1 MHLKRREQNVRI
13 NNTHSFFQIL
23 LSGIPQGSILRPLL
37 FNTFTNDLHLRLSKT
52 DLLNFADDNIIGA
65 AEKTIEKLISTLEQ
79 DCTS

>member
-23 LSGIPQGSILRPLL
+23 LSGIPQGSILGPLL
-37 FNTFTNDLHLRLSKT
+37 FNTFTNDLHLWLSKT